1 MPSARDPVGERLSS
15 LESAFASFEKYEHD
29 RWHKLAN
36 DLQPLI
42 GLPVQM
48 ARDIGKLQGGFDG
61 RIATITKEIERS
73 ITAAVEKAIE
83 PVNQDITVLKGDVE
97 ELKRAKL
104 HDDGA
109 KGIVSAIFKSP
120 LIAWLIVLAGVVWA
134 IVTGRAQP

>member
-1 MPSARDPVGERLSS
+1 MAQDQLGERLSG
-15 LESAFASFEKYEHD
+15 LEAKFDSFERYEHD

-61 RIATITKEIERS
+61 RIGTITKEIERS

-83 PVNQDITVLKGDVE
+83 PVNQDIAALKSDVD
-97 ELKRAKL
+97 LLMSAK
-104 HDDGA
+104 HKQDGA
-109 KGIVSAIFKSP
+109 SNLLLAICKSP
-120 LIAWLIVLAGVVWA
+120 ALGWLVGMAITGWA
-134 IVTGRAQP
+134 ILTGKVHV